1 MRVVLCVVNPNCLS
15 LFALRERV
23 IGSLSLRFSDLEI
36 EAIAAYPGTERA
48 PTPGQPVSVSPWQRE
63 PGSGRPAK
71 AARSPR
77 PHTAPR
83 DRSGTPFAHRRGAPG
98 RATGPTDAEC
108 PGCCRT
114 SELADLGWF
123 GSTDRGAGMRGGAV
137 WAAQVVAWL
146 PWPGRFPLRAAP
158 SLAATTSP
166 ASSDASV
173 VPHWGPPHGHR
184 LKSVRRGGGTGRA
197 GGLGAF
203 GDGPPASLQ
212 LMGALR

>member
-83 DRSGTPFAHRRGAPG
+83 DRSGTPFAHR
-98 RATGPTDAEC
+98 
-108 PGCCRT
+108 T

-173 VPHWGPPHGHR
+173 VR
-184 LKSVRRGGGTGRA
+184 LGSAGVPCCRRRARGRRTA
-197 GGLGAF
+197 VAAMMNEF
-203 GDGPPASLQ
+203 STTT
-212 LMGALR
+212 